1 MPSRYLFEID
11 IIVVLWGHS
20 TLRMENMKKEI
31 IASLPELDK
40 VVFYLDEVLPENA
53 VVFLRGDLAAGKTT
67 LTQAIAKAK
76 GIEGE
81 VTSPTFSLQQ
91 CYGAEDGTALYHYDL
106 YRLDHEEFMQMGLF
120 EEFEK
125 PGWHMVEWGS
135 DALKTFLEGVGYNVA
150 LIGIEPYEDKR
161 KYTIESS

>member
-1 MPSRYLFEID
+1 
-11 IIVVLWGHS
+11 V
-20 TLRMENMKKEI
+20 KEI
-31 IASLPELDK
+31 IASLDELDK
-40 VVFYLDEVLPENA
+40 VVNYLEEILPDHA
-53 VVFLRGDLAAGKTT
+53 IVFLRGDLAAGKTT

-91 CYGAEDGTALYHYDL
+91 CYGTKDGSSLYHYDL
-106 YRLDHEEFMQMGLF
+106 YRLDHEAFMQMGLF

-135 DALKTFLEGVGYNVA
+135 DELKAFLEGVGYNVVT
-150 LIGIEPYEDKR
+150 ID
-161 KYTIESS
+161 IESQKNSRMYRIQV

>member
-1 MPSRYLFEID
+1 M
-11 IIVVLWGHS
+11 
-20 TLRMENMKKEI
+20 KEI
-31 IASLPELDK
+31 IASLDELDK
-40 VVFYLDEVLPENA
+40 VVSYLDETLPSDA
-53 VVFLRGDLAAGKTT
+53 FVFLRGDLAAGKTT

-91 CYGAEDGTALYHYDL
+91 CYSAKDGSSLYHYDL

-125 PGWHMVEWGS
+125 QGWHMVEWGS
-135 DALKTFLEGVGYNVA
+135 DALKAFLEGVGYNVA
-150 LIGIEPYEDKR
+150 TIDIEPNENSRTYKIDN
-161 KYTIESS
+161 IG

>member
-1 MPSRYLFEID
+1 M
-11 IIVVLWGHS
+11 
-20 TLRMENMKKEI
+20 KEI
-31 IASLPELDK
+31 TASLDELDK
-40 VVFYLDEVLPENA
+40 VVSYLNETLPSDTI
-53 VVFLRGDLAAGKTT
+53 VFLRGDLAAGKTT

-91 CYGAEDGTALYHYDL
+91 CYGAKDGSSLYHYDL

-135 DALKTFLEGVGYNVA
+135 DELKAFLEGVGYNVA
-150 LIGIEPYEDKR
+150 IIE
-161 KYTIESS
+161 IEANENSRTYRINV

>member
-1 MPSRYLFEID
+1 M
-11 IIVVLWGHS
+11 
-20 TLRMENMKKEI
+20 KEI
-31 IASLPELDK
+31 NASLDELDK
-40 VVFYLDEVLPENA
+40 VVSYLDETLPSDTI
-53 VVFLRGDLAAGKTT
+53 VFLRGDLAAGKTT

-91 CYGAEDGTALYHYDL
+91 CYGAKDGSSLYHYDL
-106 YRLDHEEFMQMGLF
+106 YRLEYEEFMQMGLF

-135 DALKTFLEGVGYNVA
+135 DELQAFLEGVGYNVA
-150 LIGIEPYEDKR
+150 TIDIEANENSRIYR
-161 KYTIESS
+161 INA

>member
-1 MPSRYLFEID
+1 M
-11 IIVVLWGHS
+11 
-20 TLRMENMKKEI
+20 TKEI
-31 IASLPELDK
+31 EASLEELDK
-40 VVFYLDEVLPENA
+40 VVSYLDGILPSDTI
-53 VVFLRGDLAAGKTT
+53 VFLRGDLAAGKTT

-91 CYGAEDGTALYHYDL
+91 CYGAKDGSSLYHYDL

-135 DALKTFLEGVGYNVA
+135 DELKAFLEGVGYNVVT
-150 LIGIEPYEDKR
+150 IEIEPISDKR
-161 KYTIESS
+161 KYRIEI